1 MTVDNTTPLSLLV
14 RETRY
19 EADGV
24 VSVCFVDPTGADLP
38 KWKAGA
44 HLEITLPSGLVRQYS
59 LWSNPDDP
67 QHYRV
72 GVLREDRGR
81 GGSKEIHDTGLVG
94 RTLTVNGPR
103 NRFELVDAPRYI
115 FIAGGIGVTPLVPM
129 LSRVARSDANPEWS
143 FHYGG
148 RSRRSMAF
156 TGVLERLA
164 QSGRGGTVNF
174 VAEDSD
180 GILDLRGILSAA
192 DGETAIYCCGPGG
205 LITAVEKLCEEL
217 GLPGLHV
224 ERFGAAPVDESVAS
238 AENTTFEVELSTTGT
253 TVSVGPD
260 ESILECVRSIVPG
273 VPASCEEGFCGT
285 CEVRILAGQ
294 AEHRDQILTQA
305 EQDANETMFIC
316 VSRAKSPRLVL
327 DL

>member
-1 MTVDNTTPLSLLV
+1 MDNTAPLSLLV
-14 RETRY
+14 REIRH
-19 EADGV
+19 EAEGV
-24 VSVCFVDPTGADLP
+24 VSVTFVDPTGADLP
-38 KWKAGA
+38 KWHPGA
-44 HLEITLPSGLVRQYS
+44 HLEITLPSGLIRQYS

-72 GVLREDRGR
+72 GVLREEAGR

-94 RTLTVNGPR
+94 RTITVNGPR

-129 LSRVARSDANPEWS
+129 LHRVARSSAAPDWS

-148 RSRRSMAF
+148 RSRKSMAF

-164 QSGRGGTVNF
+164 QAAGSSRVTF
-174 VAEDSD
+174 VAEDDD
-180 GILDLRGILSAA
+180 GILDLRGILA
-192 DGETAIYCCGPGG
+192 DADEHTAIYCCGPNG
-205 LITAVEKLCEEL
+205 LISAVEKLCEEL

-224 ERFGAAPVDESVAS
+224 ERFGAAPVDETVAS
-238 AENTTFEVELSTTGT
+238 AENTTFEVELAKTGT

-260 ESILECVRSIVPG
+260 ESILECVRPFVPN

-285 CEVRILAGQ
+285 CEVRIVSGA
-294 AEHRDQILTQA
+294 ADHRDQILTKA
-305 EQDANETMFIC
+305 EQDANESMFIC
-316 VSRAKSPRLVL
+316 VSRAATPRIVI

>member
-1 MTVDNTTPLSLLV
+1 MDNTTPLTLLV
-14 RETRY
+14 REIRH

-24 VSVCFVDPTGADLP
+24 VSVSFVDPTGADLP
-38 KWKAGA
+38 PFKAGA
-44 HLEITLPSGLVRQYS
+44 HLEIALPSGLIRQYS

-72 GVLREDRGR
+72 GVLREEAGR

-94 RTLTVNGPR
+94 KTLTVNGPR

-129 LSRVARSDANPEWS
+129 LSRVTRNEASPEWS

-148 RSRRSMAF
+148 RSRKSMAF

-164 QSGRGGTVNF
+164 QSGNGEVNF
-174 VAEDSD
+174 VAEDD
-180 GILDLRGILSAA
+180 NGILDLRGILSAA
-192 DGETAIYCCGPGG
+192 DGNTAIYCCGPGG
-205 LITAVEKLCEEL
+205 LITAVEKICDEL
-217 GLPGLHV
+217 GLTGLHV

-238 AENTTFEVELSTTGT
+238 VANSSFEVELAKSGT
-253 TVSVGPD
+253 TVTVTPD
-260 ESILECVRSIVPG
+260 TSILECVRSIVPS

-285 CEVRILAGQ
+285 CEVRMLQGTAD
-294 AEHRDQILTQA
+294 HRDQILTKA

-316 VSRAKSPRLVL
+316 VSRAKSPRIVL

>member
-1 MTVDNTTPLSLLV
+1 MDNTKPLNLLV
-14 RETRY
+14 REIRH
-19 EADGV
+19 EAEGV
-24 VSVCFVDPTGADLP
+24 VSVSFVDPTGADLP
-38 KWKAGA
+38 KWQPGA
-44 HLEITLPSGLVRQYS
+44 HLEIALPSGMIRQYS

-72 GVLREDRGR
+72 GVLREAEGR

-94 RTLTVNGPR
+94 KTLTVNGPR
-103 NRFELVDAPRYI
+103 NRFELVEAPKYI
-115 FIAGGIGVTPLVPM
+115 FIAGGIGVTPLIPM
-129 LSRVARSDANPEWS
+129 LHKVARSAAQPEWS

-164 QSGRGGTVNF
+164 ASAGKNVTL
-174 VAEDSD
+174 VAEDDD
-180 GILDLRGILSAA
+180 GILDLRGILAGA
-192 DGETAIYCCGPGG
+192 DAETAIYCCGPNG
-205 LITAVEKLCEEL
+205 LIGAVEKLCEEL

-238 AENTTFEVELSTTGT
+238 AENTTFEVELAKSGT
-253 TVSVGPD
+253 TVAVGPD

-285 CEVRILAGQ
+285 CEVRILSGVAD
-294 AEHRDQILTQA
+294 HRDQILTQA
-305 EQDANETMFIC
+305 EQDANESMFIC
-316 VSRAKSPRLVL
+316 VSRAKSPRIVL